1 MERSWVLTDAAA
13 GLWIE
18 TLDLGPEQLGIPG
31 CAVRKRRLRGGLRD
45 GVDLIE
51 VTCGELSFSVV
62 PTRGMGVW
70 RARYG
75 EHSLGWRSPVRGPVH
90 PAFVN
95 PSERGGIGW
104 LRGFDEWIVRCGLDS
119 NGPPGLDTVPDTHGN
134 PATAE
139 LPLHGMIANLP
150 AHFVQVTADAAAR
163 VITVTG
169 HVDEAGFFLPSLR
182 LSTSISAGPDSS
194 RITIADTVRNL
205 QERPAELQLLYH
217 CNYGPPFLEAGSRV
231 LLPFTEAAPRDARAA
246 EGVAEIDRYQGP
258 TPGFVEQAY
267 WFRPAARPGDTA
279 TLAALVN
286 GSHTAAAVMRFD
298 LGELPCFSL
307 WKNTV
312 GERDGYVTGLEPGT
326 NYPNFRSVERE
337 AGRVVELPAGG
348 EYAATLMLE
357 VALGEEAVAA
367 IESEVQEIQ
376 AGAAGTVHTEPQA
389 AFGAVGSEL

>member
-13 GLWIE
+13 GLWVE

-51 VTCGELSFSVV
+51 VTSGELSFSVV

-75 EHSLGWRSPVRGPVH
+75 EHALGWRSPVRGPVH

-194 RITIADTVRNL
+194 RITIADTVSNL
-205 QERPAELQLLYH
+205 EDRPAELQILYH

-258 TPGFVEQAY
+258 TAGLRRAGVLVPAGRPAGRYGHSRRAGQRLAHRRSGDALRPRRAALLQPVEEHRRRTRRLRHRPGAGHQLPQLQERRAR
-267 WFRPAARPGDTA
+267 RPAAWWSSR
-279 TLAALVN
+279 
-286 GSHTAAAVMRFD
+286 
-298 LGELPCFSL
+298 
-307 WKNTV
+307 
-312 GERDGYVTGLEPGT
+312 
-326 NYPNFRSVERE
+326 
-337 AGRVVELPAGG
+337 
-348 EYAATLMLE
+348 
-357 VALGEEAVAA
+357 
-367 IESEVQEIQ
+367 Q
-376 AGAAGTVHTEPQA
+376 AGSTPPP
-389 AFGAVGSEL
+389 

>member
-1 MERSWVLTDAAA
+1 MERSWVLTDAAS
-13 GLWIE
+13 GLWVE
-18 TLDLGPEQLGIPG
+18 TLELGPEQLGIPG

-70 RARYG
+70 RGSYG
-75 EHSLGWRSPVRGPVH
+75 GQALGWRSPVRGPVH
-90 PAFVN
+90 PAFIN
-95 PSERGGIGW
+95 PLERGGVGW

-119 NGPPGLDTVPDTHGN
+119 NGMPGRDMRVDAGGL
-134 PATAE
+134 AE
-139 LPLHGMIANLP
+139 AVDLTLHGMIANLP
-150 AHFVQVTADAAAR
+150 AHTVQVTADAAAR

-169 HVDEAGFFLPSLR
+169 QVDEAGLFLPSLR

-205 QERPAELQLLYH
+205 QDTPAELQLLYH

-231 LLPFTEAAPRDARAA
+231 LLPFSEAAPRDARSA
-246 EGVAEIDRYQGP
+246 EGVAEIDRYHGP
-258 TPGFVEQAY
+258 APGFVQQAY
-267 WFRPAARPGDTA
+267 WIRPAARPGDTA

-286 GSHTAAAVMRFD
+286 ASRTAAAVMRFD
-298 LGELPCFSL
+298 IGELPCFSL
-307 WKNTV
+307 WKNTA

-326 NYPNFRSVERE
+326 NFPNLKSVERD

-348 EYAATLMLE
+348 DYAATLMLE
-357 VALGEEAVAA
+357 VASGEEAVAA
-367 IESEVQEIQ
+367 VESEVREIQ
-376 AGAAGTVHTEPQA
+376 AGAAPTVHAEPQA
-389 AFGAVGSEL
+389 AFGAVGDE

>member
-1 MERSWVLTDAAA
+1 MLTDTAA
-13 GLWIE
+13 GLWVE

-182 LSTSISAGPDSS
+182 LSASISAGPESS
-194 RITIADTVRNL
+194 RITVADTVRNL

-286 GSHTAAAVMRFD
+286 ASHTA
-298 LGELPCFSL
+298 
-307 WKNTV
+307 

-367 IESEVQEIQ
+367 IESELREIQ
-376 AGAAGTVHTEPQA
+376 AGAAGTVHAEPQA
-389 AFGAVGSEL
+389 AFGAVGAE

>member
-1 MERSWVLTDAAA
+1 M
-13 GLWIE
+13 
-18 TLDLGPEQLGIPG
+18 
-31 CAVRKRRLRGGLRD
+31 
-45 GVDLIE
+45 
-51 VTCGELSFSVV
+51 
-62 PTRGMGVW
+62 
-70 RARYG
+70 
-75 EHSLGWRSPVRGPVH
+75 
-90 PAFVN
+90 
-95 PSERGGIGW
+95 
-104 LRGFDEWIVRCGLDS
+104 
-119 NGPPGLDTVPDTHGN
+119 PDTHGN

-194 RITIADTVRNL
+194 RITVADTARNL

-246 EGVAEIDRYQGP
+246 DGVAEIDRYQGP

-307 WKNTV
+307 WKNTA
-312 GERDGYVTGLEPGT
+312 GERAGYVTGLEPGT

-357 VALGEEAVAA
+357 VASGEEAVAA

>member
-1 MERSWVLTDAAA
+1 MERSWVLTDTAA
-13 GLWIE
+13 GLWLE

-51 VTCGELSFSVV
+51 VACGELSFSVV

-75 EHSLGWRSPVRGPVH
+75 EHALGWRSPVRGPVH

-194 RITIADTVRNL
+194 RITIADTARNL

-286 GSHTAAAVMRFD
+286 ARTPPPR
-298 LGELPCFSL
+298 
-307 WKNTV
+307 
-312 GERDGYVTGLEPGT
+312 
-326 NYPNFRSVERE
+326 
-337 AGRVVELPAGG
+337 
-348 EYAATLMLE
+348 
-357 VALGEEAVAA
+357 
-367 IESEVQEIQ
+367 
-376 AGAAGTVHTEPQA
+376 
-389 AFGAVGSEL
+389 

>member
-194 RITIADTVRNL
+194 RITVADTVRNL

-246 EGVAEIDRYQGP
+246 EGLGEMDRYRGP
-258 TPGFVEQAY
+258 APGFVEQAY

-286 GSHTAAAVMRFD
+286 ASRTAAAVMRFD
-298 LGELPCFSL
+298 IGELPCFSL
-307 WKNTV
+307 WKNTA

-367 IESEVQEIQ
+367 IESEVREIQ
-376 AGAAGTVHTEPQA
+376 AGAAGTVHAEPQA

>member
-1 MERSWVLTDAAA
+1 MERSWVLTDTAA
-13 GLWIE
+13 GLWLD

-75 EHSLGWRSPVRGPVH
+75 GHALGWRSPVRGPVH

-119 NGPPGLDTVPDTHGN
+119 NGPPGLDSVPDTHGK

-150 AHFVQVTADAAAR
+150 AHFVQVKADAAAR

-286 GSHTAAAVMRFD
+286 ASHTAAAVMRFD

-307 WKNTV
+307 WKNTA

-337 AGRVVELPAGG
+337 AGRVVELPAGE

-357 VALGEEAVAA
+357 VASGEEAVAA
-367 IESEVQEIQ
+367 IAAEVREIQ
-376 AGAAGTVHTEPQA
+376 AGAAGTVHAEPQK
-389 AFGAVGSEL
+389 AFGAARASE